1 MSESKNYTMIM
12 ETIKNKVI
20 KMVSRYYN
28 EDSTRWNDDFEAL
41 VIFLE
46 TKEHIIQNTVEEIFE
61 EYKVDDKTELNSE
74 KDSQLINELDETFS
88 MFLSSLKNEC
98 IRYLNLLSV
107 YRFIKSRVI
116 KIVSESYKQDMNCDD
131 DEVTNFL
138 KNKEKEIHS
147 MSQLCLN
154 IYNSDNDDSLVDS
167 AIIKMYNTM
176 VQF

>member
-1 MSESKNYTMIM
+1 MSESKNYTTTMNS
-12 ETIKNKVI
+12 IKNKVI

-28 EDSTRWNDDFEAL
+28 EDSIRWNDDFEAL

-61 EYKVDDKTELNSE
+61 EYKVDDKTELNTE
-74 KDSQLINELDETFS
+74 KDSELINELHETFS
-88 MFLSSLKNEC
+88 MFLNSLKNEC

-131 DEVTNFL
+131 DAVLNFL
-138 KNKEKEIHS
+138 NTKEKEIHNINK
-147 MSQLCLN
+147 LCLN
-154 IYNSDNDDSLVDS
+154 IYNSEDDDSLLDS
-167 AIIKMYNTM
+167 VIIKMYNTL
-176 VQF
+176 VQM